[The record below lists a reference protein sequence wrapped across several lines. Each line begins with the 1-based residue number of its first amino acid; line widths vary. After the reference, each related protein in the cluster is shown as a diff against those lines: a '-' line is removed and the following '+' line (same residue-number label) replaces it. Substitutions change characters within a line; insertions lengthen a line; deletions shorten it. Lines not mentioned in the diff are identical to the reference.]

1 VADAGEHRRR
11 WGDGRGR
18 AIIAGMTDPSGPPDT
33 SADEH
38 RALGQALVDAAY
50 LRGDFILS
58 SGARSSF
65 YFDKF
70 LFETKPAVLG
80 QVATAMA
87 ALIPEGT
94 DRLAG
99 PELGGVALATA
110 VSLASGLPF
119 VIVRKEAKGYGTAK
133 VLEGEVHEGE
143 RIVITEDVVTSAGEA
158 LKAATKLEEA
168 GVVVAGIVAVLDRE
182 QGGAANIAAAGY
194 PFASVFTLGELGV

>member
-1 VADAGEHRRR
+1 MIDATTADDRH
-11 WGDGRGR
+11 
-18 AIIAGMTDPSGPPDT
+18 
-33 SADEH
+33 
-38 RALGQALVDAAY
+38 ALGQALVEAAY
-50 LRGDFILS
+50 LRGDFLLS

-80 QVATAMA
+80 RVARAMT

-119 VIVRKEAKGYGTAK
+119 VIVRKAAKDYGTSK
-133 VLEGEVHEGE
+133 VMEGEVHEGD
-143 RIVITEDVVTSAGEA
+143 RVVITEDVVTSAGEA
-158 LKAATKLEEA
+158 LKAAKKLEAA

-182 QGGAANIAAAGY
+182 QGGADNIAAAGY
-194 PFASVFTLGELGV
+194 PFRSVFRLSELDL

>member
-1 VADAGEHRRR
+1 MTDAG
-11 WGDGRGR
+11 
-18 AIIAGMTDPSGPPDT
+18 TDDKQ
-33 SADEH
+33 
-38 RALGQALVDAAY
+38 ALGRALVDAAY
-50 LRGDFILS
+50 LRGDFLLA

-80 QVATAMA
+80 RLAREMA
-87 ALIPEGT
+87 ALIPEGA

-119 VIVRKEAKGYGTAK
+119 VIVRKAVKEHGTAK
-133 VLEGEVHEGE
+133 ALEGEVHEGD
-143 RIVITEDVVTSAGEA
+143 RVVITEDVVTTAGES
-158 LKAATKLEEA
+158 LKAARKLEDA

-182 QGGAANIAAAGY
+182 QGGADNIAAAGY
-194 PFASVFTLGELGV
+194 PFRAVFRLSDLDVG